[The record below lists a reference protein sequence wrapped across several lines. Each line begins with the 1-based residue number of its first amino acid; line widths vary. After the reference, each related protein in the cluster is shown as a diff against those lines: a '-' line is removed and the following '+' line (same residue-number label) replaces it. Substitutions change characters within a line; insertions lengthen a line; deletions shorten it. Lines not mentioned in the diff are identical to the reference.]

1 MLSRM
6 KESIGRASHHAINCA
21 KYILAKDVILIYV
34 IFQYGKQASHF
45 IFSYYGFFTFE
56 KLMVKLSRIRVR
68 NEYIACGSF
77 LHS

>member
-1 MLSRM
+1 MALNLHKKKVTGSS
-6 KESIGRASHHAINCA
+6 KFNVKIN
-21 KYILAKDVILIYV
+21 DTEVSLISV
-34 IFQYGKQASHF
+34 IFQYDKQAAHF